1 MTTLLEKIRSQS
13 TYALSCG
20 SLEPIDTNYQI
31 LTQESIPFIIR
42 TIPNLARKEQ
52 AKKKKKAD
60 KSFNPFLPYEE
71 DLFVGELSPT
81 HICLL
86 NKYNVID
93 NHVLLVTREYEEQDN
108 WLNLADFQAM
118 WTCLAQIDGLGF
130 YNGGKIAGSSQPHK
144 HLQLAPFPWVEEVKQ
159 TPLDVA
165 ISLAHLPPKQIC
177 HLPPFDFQH
186 ALITFDFELG
196 EAQTAL
202 GYYYQLLDKLELI
215 DVKPEAIQQTAPY
228 NLLITRR
235 WMLIVPRTLEKY
247 QSISVNS
254 LGFAGALLVR
264 HLEQLKDL
272 KASTPLKILQSIA
285 LPQPQ

>member
-1 MTTLLEKIRSQS
+1 MTTLEKIRSQS
-13 TYALSCG
+13 AYALSCG
-20 SLEPIDTNYQI
+20 ALEPIDTDYQI
-31 LTQESIPFIIR
+31 LSQESIPFIIR

-60 KSFNPFLPYEE
+60 KSLNPFLPYEE

-86 NKYNVID
+86 NKYNVVD
-93 NHVLLVTREYEEQDN
+93 NHVLLVTKEYEEQDN

-118 WTCLAQIDGLGF
+118 WTCLAEIDGLGF

-144 HLQLAPFPWVEEVKQ
+144 HLQLVPFPWVEEVGQ

-165 ISLAHLPPKQIC
+165 ISLAHLPAKEIS
-177 HLPPFDFQH
+177 HLPPFKFQH
-186 ALITFDFELG
+186 ALIPFDFESG
-196 EAQTAL
+196 EAETAL
-202 GYYYQLLDKLELI
+202 GYYYQLLDKLGLI
-215 DVKPEAIQQTAPY
+215 DVKPEGIKQTAPY

-235 WMLIVPRTLEKY
+235 WMLIVPRALEKY
-247 QSISVNS
+247 RSISVNS

-264 HLEQLKDL
+264 HLEQLEDL

-285 LPQPQ
+285 LPRPQ